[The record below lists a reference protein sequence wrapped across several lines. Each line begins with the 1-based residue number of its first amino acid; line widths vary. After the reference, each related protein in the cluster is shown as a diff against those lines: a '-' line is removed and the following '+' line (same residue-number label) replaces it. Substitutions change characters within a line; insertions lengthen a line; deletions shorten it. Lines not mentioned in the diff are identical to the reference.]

1 MAVKVLLVDDEK
13 LERVLIRRGFSWENY
28 DFEIIGEASSGQ
40 EALEF
45 IRYRQPDVV
54 ITDIS
59 MPHMNGLELAE
70 KILKFIPQCYV
81 VIVTGYREFEYA
93 RKAIQLGVEDFL
105 LKPVNMDEVKNV
117 VEKIKSKMEQKEI
130 QIQETENL
138 KQMVLSDQDIM
149 MESFFLRLVENR
161 ITQDEAVHRLMA
173 YNCEMMLEQ
182 CICCNI
188 QINEKNNLDISRDK
202 IEDVLNIIRKNSY
215 DNSICFVHF
224 MRNIIL
230 YFMGENENRVMRIC
244 VELQKEIYEENRI
257 ENTIGISNLNYG
269 FSGIVK
275 SYEQSLKSLDASI
288 LIGKNTVITYEKY
301 SEIIDRENGK
311 VEIDWEDFLFCI
323 QNSRIERVEAY
334 IEEYVEQIR
343 TGNVLDREYLGLL
356 CMNMITK
363 VGSTLNRYGKG
374 VEQVLGRETIYD
386 EIRKIK
392 TVDDAN
398 RYLNK
403 NLHCLIQY
411 HEKRREKKGNKLIE
425 NAIQFIH
432 KNLFQP
438 ELSLR
443 IVADNIFIN
452 DSYLS
457 RVFKKEMGV
466 SLIEYIT
473 KKRIEESILLLNTT
487 DMKVYEIAEKIGFRD
502 PHYFSICF
510 KKYVGITV
518 KQYKDNLMT
527 HLN

>member
-13 LERVLIRRGFSWENY
+13 LERILIRKGFAWEKY

-59 MPHMNGLELAE
+59 MPHMNGLELTE
-70 KILKFIPQCYV
+70 KILKSIPQCYV
-81 VIVTGYREFEYA
+81 VIVTSYREFEYA

-105 LKPVNMDEVKNV
+105 LKPVNMDEVKTV
-117 VEKIKSKMEQKEI
+117 VERIKSKMEQKEI
-130 QIQETENL
+130 QVQEAEHL

-149 MESFFLRLVENR
+149 MESFFQRLVENR
-161 ITQDEAVHRLMA
+161 ITEDEGIHRLMA
-173 YNCEMMLEQ
+173 YDCEMMLKQ

-202 IEDVLNIIRKNSY
+202 IEYILNVIRKKSY
-215 DNSICFVHF
+215 ENSICFVHF
-224 MRNIIL
+224 MKNIIL
-230 YFMGENENRVMRIC
+230 YFMSGNENEIKNIC
-244 VELQKEIYEENRI
+244 IQLQKEIYEESGI
-257 ENTIGISNLNYG
+257 ENTIGISHFNSG
-269 FSGIVK
+269 FVGIVK

-288 LIGKNTVITYEKY
+288 LIGRNTVITYEKY
-301 SEIIDRENGK
+301 SEIVDRENEK
-311 VEIDWEDFLFCI
+311 VEIDWDDFLFCI

-334 IEEYVEQIR
+334 IKEYIEQIR

-374 VEQVLGRETIYD
+374 LEQVLGRETIYD
-386 EIRKIK
+386 DIRKIK

-398 RYLNK
+398 RYLNT
-403 NLHCLIQY
+403 NLHYLIQY
-411 HEKRREKKGNKLIE
+411 HENRREKKGNKLIE
-425 NAIQFIH
+425 NALQFIH
-432 KNLFQP
+432 KNLFNP
-438 ELSLR
+438 ELSLGV
-443 IVADNIFIN
+443 VANNIFIN

-510 KKYVGITV
+510 KKYVGITI
-518 KQYKDNLMT
+518 KQYKDNPKEK
-527 HLN
+527 